1 MKKVVYL
8 ILSLVLL
15 SVSVISAQKAEM
27 DPEAAKLYNSGNKML
42 KSGNYEG
49 AIEDYSKALE
59 ISKDYRI
66 YYQQGIAYKKLRKF
80 DKALES
86 FHKCLETNPEFTI
99 VYNSLGTTYY
109 AKGDYLKAIENFK
122 KFEESVKKPKLKK
135 RAKKYISLAYTK
147 LGDKELKNKN
157 YEKGIGYLEEAV
169 KYYNYDAAYLK
180 LADAYIEMGNYQK
193 ALEAAD
199 NAIKYRSKKSK
210 VPKGAPYFYKGLA
223 YKGMKDKAN
232 AKQNFAIAAKD
243 KLYRDR
249 SKHDMK
255 YMN

>member
-1 MKKVVYL
+1 MKKVVFL
-8 ILSLVLL
+8 ILSFVLL
-15 SVSVISAQKAEM
+15 SVSFVYAQKTEM

-66 YYQQGIAYKKLRKF
+66 FYQQGIAYKKLRKF

-86 FHKCLETNPEFTI
+86 FHACLEANPDFHI

-109 AKGDYLKAIENFK
+109 AQGDYLKAIEYFK
-122 KFEESVKKPKLKK
+122 KFEESVKKKKLKN
-135 RAKKYISLAYTK
+135 RARKYISLAYTK

-157 YEKGIGYLEEAV
+157 YKKGIEYLTEAV

-180 LADAYIEMGNYQK
+180 LADAYIEMGEYQK

-223 YKGMKDKAN
+223 YKGLKDKAN
-232 AKQNFAIAAKD
+232 AKENFVIAAKD

-249 SKHDMK
+249 SKHELK

>member
-1 MKKVVYL
+1 MKKVVFL
-8 ILSLVLL
+8 ILSLLLL
-15 SVSVISAQKAEM
+15 SVGFVSAQNKEM

-59 ISKDYRI
+59 ISQDYRI

-86 FHKCLETNPEFTI
+86 FHKCLEANPEFTI

-109 AKGDYLKAIENFK
+109 AKGDYLKAIEYFT

-147 LGDKELKNKN
+147 LGDKEARDKN
-157 YEKGIGYLEEAV
+157 YKKAIEYLEKAVEA
-169 KYYNYDAAYLK
+169 YNYDAAYLK
-180 LADAYIEMGNYQK
+180 LADAYIEMGEYQK

-223 YKGMKDKAN
+223 YKGLKDKAN
-232 AKQNFAIAAKD
+232 AKQNFVIASKD

-249 SKHDMK
+249 SKHELK
-255 YMN
+255 YLN